1 MNIEHISF
9 LDALVALLVSL
20 TGTSVLVA
28 LLLLCSVLLARLDA
42 DLLAVAVFP
51 EVGASAVGWVE
62 DLTVVEVLEEV
73 SSRLVE
79 KTIIKNWSTEF
90 YAQLPKGVAFVKSCL
105 D

>member
-42 DLLAVAVFP
+42 DLLAVFP